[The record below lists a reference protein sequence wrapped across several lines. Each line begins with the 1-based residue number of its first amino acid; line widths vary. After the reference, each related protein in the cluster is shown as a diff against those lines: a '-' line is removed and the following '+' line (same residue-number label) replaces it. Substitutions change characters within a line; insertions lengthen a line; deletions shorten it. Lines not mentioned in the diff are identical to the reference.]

1 MGIDL
6 VASTRDEFS
15 NKTEASSGYFALTT
29 VLSRGGEWGRQT
41 TRRRWRGALV
51 VETGLIVRYNNRFHY
66 MYFIYVG
73 NRLLKYYWDLNKSSV
88 IHIWFIRKT
97 CKTSKKL
104 YWYHTKSAKH
114 CKSLAIDILWRSGK
128 IHVTRVIA
136 LHGVTWTSCLL
147 VTWGTLSYWNG
158 EACSLIPLSNI

>member
-51 VETGLIVRYNNRFHY
+51 VETGFIVRHNNRIHY

-97 CKTSKKL
+97 CKMSKKTVL
-104 YWYHTKSAKH
+104 ISY
-114 CKSLAIDILWRSGK
+114 K
-128 IHVTRVIA
+128 ISKTLQKPSHWHIVKEWQNTCYTSYCI
-136 LHGVTWTSCLL
+136 TWCNMNVLPFSDL
-147 VTWGTLSYWNG
+147 GY
-158 EACSLIPLSNI
+158 SLILKRRSMFINSIK